1 MAAPTRKPAGLPMDY
16 FLRAEPL
23 NEADANE
30 SYERFTRNREHLAS
44 RWQELLRE
52 HRGAWVIV
60 YGDRQ
65 MVVGDDYMAMRN
77 GIEIDDLRVGI
88 SKFIQEEPL
97 FTRLF

>member
-1 MAAPTRKPAGLPMDY
+1 MAAPTRKPAGLPLDY

-23 NEADANE
+23 DEADANE

-44 RWQELLRE
+44 RWQDLLRE

-65 MVVGDDYMAMRN
+65 MVVGDDYMVMRN

>member
-1 MAAPTRKPAGLPMDY
+1 MATPTRKPAGLPLDY

-30 SYERFTRNREHLAS
+30 SYERFSRNREHLAS
-44 RWQELLRE
+44 RWQDLLRE